1 MSGPSS
7 WLYQASLKWPGK
19 EAVFDEEVSLTFAAL
34 SGDAMQTAQWLR
46 SEGKGGDRV
55 VIALPSGVP
64 STVLYFATHFAGMV
78 AVPLD
83 PALEPRLFD
92 LIVEEADPV
101 LVVVSSD
108 SKNATRGRKVRILRS
123 YRDLQ
128 RAVRNF
134 PRAADLPV
142 SSDEPSRLVN
152 IVYTSGTTG
161 RPKGV
166 MLTEGNLEAVTR
178 GIRKAVA
185 IGEHNRM
192 FTALSFAHTYGL
204 SQLWLMARE
213 GAALGVVADI
223 TRMALIKSVI
233 VERGVDVIAGV
244 PYHFAL
250 LTRRGHKEKW
260 KGIKVVTVAGDA
272 PSTSLI
278 KRMKLAFPKA
288 DIFVMYGLTEASTRL
303 TVLPSS
309 DLEKKA
315 GSMGLPIEGV
325 ELKVID
331 EKGNELGPNQEG
343 ELIARGS
350 NVSPGYWKNEDMT
363 QRTITNGWLH
373 TGDLVK
379 KDVDGYFYHLGR
391 RDLVFKSGGE
401 KVIPEAIE
409 KALLEIEGIREA
421 AVIGRDDVSL
431 GKSICAVVVKEEG
444 SRLTRAAVIAACQG
458 KLHRLWVP
466 HDVVFVEKIPKTSH
480 GKTRYH

>member
-1 MSGPSS
+1 M
-7 WLYQASLKWPGK
+7 QA
-19 EAVFDEEVSLTFAAL
+19 
-34 SGDAMQTAQWLR
+34 AQWLK
-46 SEGKGGDRV
+46 SQGKGGDRV

-64 STVLYFATHFAGMV
+64 GTILYFATQFAGMV

-92 LIVEEADPV
+92 LIVEEVDPV
-101 LVVVSSD
+101 LVVISSD
-108 SKNATRGRKVRILRS
+108 SKTTSRGRKVRFFRS
-123 YRDLQ
+123 YHDLQ
-128 RAVRNF
+128 RAVRGF
-134 PRAADLPV
+134 PRATDPLV

-178 GIRKAVA
+178 GIQKALA
-185 IGEHNRM
+185 IRGHHRM

-223 TRMALIKSVI
+223 TRIAVIKSMI

-260 KGIKVVTVAGDA
+260 EGIKRVTVAGDA

-278 KRMKLAFPKA
+278 KRMKLAFPRA
-288 DIFVMYGLTEASTRL
+288 SIFVMYGLTEASTRL

-309 DLEKKA
+309 DLEKKVR
-315 GSMGLPIEGV
+315 SMGLPIEGV

-331 EKGNELGPNQEG
+331 EKGHELGPHEEG
-343 ELIARGS
+343 ELIARGP
-350 NVSPGYWKNEDMT
+350 NVSPGYWKAEDLT

-379 KDVDGYFYHLGR
+379 KDNDGYYYHLGR

-409 KALLEIEGIREA
+409 KALLEIEGIRDA
-421 AVIGRDDVSL
+421 AVIGRDDPSL
-431 GKSICAVVVKEEG
+431 GKSICAVVVKEKG
-444 SRLTRAAVIAACQG
+444 SELSRAGVIAACQG
-458 KLHRLWVP
+458 RLSRLWIP
-466 HDVVFVEKIPKTSH
+466 HDVVFVNEIPKTSH
-480 GKTRYH
+480 GKTRYHRLMEEVAHTKDSDHGRESSSAAC